1 MKFDAV
7 KVDAVKII
15 FLINGLLI
23 AAVLMAALRHTAHWQ
38 APPPKPPVLS
48 QSTAAQQLQNASA
61 TAGNYAAITERPL
74 FWPSRRP
81 PPPEVVQA
89 PQPVVD
95 FLKNAELLGTFTSQQ
110 GGGAILRLS
119 KKGKVIRIQQGETVN
134 GLTLVAVNSVS
145 AQFGSNGRTQTLMLT
160 YAKQSDVPVPPPRPA
175 GAPAPATEAQ
185 PVELPWVPVTQP
197 NKK

>member
-1 MKFDAV
+1 MKF
-7 KVDAVKII
+7 DAVKII

-23 AAVLMAALRHTAHWQ
+23 VAALMTALRHTAHWQ
-38 APPPKPPVLS
+38 APPPKLPVLS
-48 QSTAAQQLQNASA
+48 QSTAAQQLQNTS
-61 TAGNYAAITERPL
+61 AGNYAAITERPL

-89 PQPVVD
+89 TQPVVD

-134 GLTLVAVNSVS
+134 GLTLLAVNSVS

-160 YAKQSDVPVPPPRPA
+160 YAKQSDAPASPPRPA
-175 GAPAPATEAQ
+175 GAPTLEAQ
-185 PVELPWVPVTQP
+185 PAPPAQPIELPWVPVTQP